1 MEDDRKP
8 GAFIAWQRPLG
19 LNWRRPMFS
28 LLVGLGALLLAVFV
42 SAMLDP
48 RSSRSGAAAE
58 PAHSDDGCDHLI
70 DGTLPPGVA

>member
-1 MEDDRKP
+1 
-8 GAFIAWQRPLG
+8 
-19 LNWRRPMFS
+19 MFS

-42 SAMLDP
+42 SAMLDQ
-48 RSSRSGAAAE
+48 RSSRSTAAAE